1 MDREQVGGDHY
12 RTPPGIP
19 EHWDLAVELGWDFFQ
34 YQITKYLWRWK
45 DKGGVQDLR
54 KAEHFLRKY
63 IAVLEAN
70 PKLPARFE
78 FPNNRELGAEPGPG
92 YVNQD
97 PDISPRA
104 GRRAPASADSPAV
117 ESASP
122 GTTTFVLPNYI
133 YLMGM
138 DGKPVEYERVK

>member
-12 RTPPGIP
+12 RTPDGIP
-19 EHWDLAVELGWDFFQ
+19 EHWDIAWALGWDFFQ

-45 DKGGVQDLR
+45 TKGGVQDLE

-63 IAVLEAN
+63 IKQV
-70 PKLPARFE
+70 KTDRFTVTE
-78 FPNNRELGAEPGPG
+78 EPGPG

-117 ESASP
+117 ASAGP
-122 GTTTFVLPNYI
+122 GVTTFVLPKYI
-133 YLMGM
+133 YVIGP
-138 DGKPVEYERVK
+138 DGVTREYEQT